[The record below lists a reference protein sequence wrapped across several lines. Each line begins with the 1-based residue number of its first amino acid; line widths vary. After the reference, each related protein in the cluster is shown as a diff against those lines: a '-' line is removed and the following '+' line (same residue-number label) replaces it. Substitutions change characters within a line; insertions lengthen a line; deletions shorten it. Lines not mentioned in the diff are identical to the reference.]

1 MKPDLPTTPFFSGQN
16 ANHPFPLALKE
27 ALKCELHVRLCKQV
41 LVDAAAEQERRIEE
55 LEGRHTPVD
64 FLLAAARRPRPV
76 TAELQA
82 ARDHLKQITE
92 SLTGMTKIEDGVV
105 RRVETMFEDYIRE
118 SMPGYVRG
126 LAAMEHL
133 RDWERGLERF
143 EQRLADYIRTLGQS
157 RNNVVAGYDRVH
169 RQISAAAEALVA
181 QAQLAAQAL
190 EEEIAFVNQLSD
202 LHDLAISGTPSARAN
217 LPKVPNAS
225 YVLWTANLRQL
236 DIGDMQ
242 LEFDRILRLTENLK
256 AEGIQTLREAVSQS
270 ATQHEALAHSFVLER
285 LKQVRQNVERHWFD
299 PAETQGIIEHLET
312 QFCRGR
318 EIHFSFA
325 V

>member
-1 MKPDLPTTPFFSGQN
+1 MKPDLPTAHFFTGQN
-16 ANHPFPLALKE
+16 ASHPFPLALKE
-27 ALKCELHVRLCKQV
+27 ALKSELHVRLCKQV
-41 LVDAAAEQERRIEE
+41 LVEAAADQERTIEE
-55 LEGRHTPVD
+55 IEGRHTSVD
-64 FLLAAARRPRPV
+64 FLLAAARRPRPI

-82 ARDHLKQITE
+82 ARDHLKQISE
-92 SLTGMTKIEDGVV
+92 SLAGMTKIEEGVS
-105 RRVETMFEDYIRE
+105 RRVETMFEDYIRD

-157 RNNVVAGYDRVH
+157 RNNVVAGYDRAN
-169 RQISAAAEALVA
+169 RQISAAAETLVA

-202 LHDLAISGTPSARAN
+202 LHDLAISGTPCARAN
-217 LPKVPNAS
+217 LPKVPTAS
-225 YVLWTANLRQL
+225 YVLWTTNLRQL
-236 DIGDMQ
+236 DIGEMQ
-242 LEFDRILRLTENLK
+242 AEFDRILRLTENLK
-256 AEGIQTLREAVSQS
+256 ADGIQALREAIGHS
-270 ATQHEALAHSFVLER
+270 ATQHQTLAQSFVLER
-285 LKQVRQNVERHWFD
+285 LNQVRQNVERHWFD